1 MAKSDSK
8 VTFAKSLFRV
18 RFFRLQTLNCN
29 FDFVL
34 QLFVARLV
42 RSICDVCF
50 RIPGESTTLVE
61 SNKSLIWVRFG
72 NVPASLFAV
81 SFEPD

>member
-8 VTFAKSLFRV
+8 VTVAKSLFRV

-42 RSICDVCF
+42 RSICDVSF
-50 RIPGESTTLVE
+50 RISGESKIFVE
-61 SNKSLIWVRFG
+61 SNKSLI
-72 NVPASLFAV
+72 
-81 SFEPD
+81 

>member
-8 VTFAKSLFRV
+8 EAFAKSLFRV
-18 RFFRLQTLNCN
+18 RFCRLQTLNCN

-42 RSICDVCF
+42 RSICDVSF
-50 RIPGESTTLVE
+50 RIPGESKIFVE
-61 SNKSLIWVRFG
+61 SNKSLI
-72 NVPASLFAV
+72 
-81 SFEPD
+81 

>member
-42 RSICDVCF
+42 RSICDVSF
-50 RIPGESTTLVE
+50 RISGESKIFVE
-61 SNKSLIWVRFG
+61 SNKSLI
-72 NVPASLFAV
+72 
-81 SFEPD
+81 